1 MSPSVFF
8 NVLRGLYRLT
18 LSKDPKNVEE
28 QKDIE
33 AYVTTK
39 SEALSESWKRGDFE
53 PEAIQKRFVDN
64 LTASRLGREL
74 CIAVLIIL
82 AAFRVVAQFLK

>member
-1 MSPSVFF
+1 MSPWVFF

-18 LSKDPKNVEE
+18 QSEDPKDVEE

-33 AYVTTK
+33 AYVTKK
-39 SEALSESWKRGDFE
+39 SEALSESWKRGDSK

-64 LTASRLGREL
+64 LTASRLSREF

-82 AAFRVVAQFLK
+82 AAFCVVAQFLK